1 MLFII
6 MAMDISIAVLPSNLR
21 TWTFQEEEERFNLV
35 FKTLNKLLVFV
46 QTREKFLFWSVSNL
60 KKSAS
65 SIVNYFCA
73 RALLKIC
80 SIKVCKILLYYDYV
94 VK

>member
-46 QTREKFLFWSVSNL
+46 QEKNFCFGLSLIL
-60 KKSAS
+60 KR
-65 SIVNYFCA
+65 V
-73 RALLKIC
+73 LLR
-80 SIKVCKILLYYDYV
+80 S
-94 VK
+94 